1 MIYYDRVSKIY
12 ADNSIALE
20 DVSFSVE
27 PGEFISFVG
36 HSGAGKTT
44 LVKMLLAE
52 EKPTTGSVF
61 FESINVHEIPLSKVG
76 DLRRK
81 IGTVFQDFRLLPN
94 KTAYE
99 NIAFAME
106 AAGRA
111 EAEIRSDVPHV
122 LELVDLGDKI
132 NNFPH
137 ELSGGEQQRVAIAR
151 AIVNQPDVIVAD
163 EPTGNLDPVNTFE
176 VVQILKKINDLGTT
190 ILLTTHNK
198 GVIDNLKKRVITMD
212 RGKVSPWTAA
222 RSSAMTRRESIYYRY
237 EMAHDKTDI
246 PRRLVKLFAQRV
258 RLLRIRAR
266 HDGDA
271 LYRRSNLVCRR
282 YTRLGAPGTA

>member
-1 MIYYDRVSKIY
+1 VIYFDRVGKVY
-12 ADNSIALE
+12 ADNSVALD

-27 PGEFISFVG
+27 AGEFISIVG

-52 EKPTTGSVF
+52 EHPTSGSVF
-61 FESINVHEIPLSKVG
+61 FESIDVHKVPLNRINN
-76 DLRRK
+76 LRRK
-81 IGTVFQDFRLLPN
+81 IGTVFQDFRLLPQ

-106 AAGRA
+106 AAGRP

-122 LELVDLGDKI
+122 LDLVDLGDKL
-132 NNFPH
+132 NNFPD

-176 VVQILKKINDLGTT
+176 IVQILKKINDLGTT
-190 ILLTTHNK
+190 IILTTHNK
-198 GVIDNLKKRVITMD
+198 GVIDSLKKRVVTMD
-212 RGKVSPWTAA
+212 RGRVI
-222 RSSAMTRRESIYYRY
+222 RDDREGKYI
-237 EMAHDKTDI
+237 
-246 PRRLVKLFAQRV
+246 L
-258 RLLRIRAR
+258 
-266 HDGDA
+266 
-271 LYRRSNLVCRR
+271 
-282 YTRLGAPGTA
+282 